1 MLSPRFSK
9 RLFSRIFAGLCACL
23 LVMVLCSPAVR
34 ADEPALFA
42 PTKESPYEGIP
53 GRLRYNV
60 RIVLVEQDKQ
70 GQYIPMSD
78 SSAVSKR
85 QLAATVIAAALYYA
99 QEKRAA
105 VVSITLDS
113 QPGPA
118 FGKTILATATYAPDG
133 KGVSGS
139 DDWTWSNLQAAPRG
153 LTAQELKVQRLW
165 GELRDHFQVNGFTDE
180 ERLTATIAQK
190 MKIPAEKVKLSP
202 VFPEPF
208 PLEWTK

>member
-1 MLSPRFSK
+1 MFNTHL
-9 RLFSRIFAGLCACL
+9 SRILFAGLICL
-23 LVMVLCSPAVR
+23 FVFPLLSSA
-34 ADEPALFA
+34 AWAEEQSEAQFFA

-60 RIVLVEQDKQ
+60 RIILVEQDKQ
-70 GQYIPMSD
+70 GNYIARRD

-85 QLAATVIAAALYYA
+85 QLAATVIAAARHYA
-99 QEKRAA
+99 EDKNAT
-105 VVSITLDS
+105 VVNITLDS

-118 FGKTILATATYAPDG
+118 FGKTVLATATYAPDG

-139 DDWTWSNLQAAPRG
+139 DDWTWSNLQATPRG

-165 GELRDHFQVNGFTDE
+165 GEMREQFQEDGTTDE
-180 ERLTATIAQK
+180 KRLKAAISKK
-190 MKIPAEKVKLSP
+190 MKIPAEKVKLNP

-208 PLEWTK
+208 PQEWAQ

>member
-1 MLSPRFSK
+1 MFTTH
-9 RLFSRIFAGLCACL
+9 LFRILFAGLICL
-23 LVMVLCSPAVR
+23 FVFPLLTSA
-34 ADEPALFA
+34 AWAEEQSEAQFFA

-60 RIVLVEQDKQ
+60 RIILVEQDKQ
-70 GQYIPMSD
+70 RNYIARRD

-85 QLAATVIAAALYYA
+85 QLAATVIAAARHYA
-99 QEKRAA
+99 EGKNAA
-105 VVSITLDS
+105 VVNITLDS

-118 FGKTILATATYAPDG
+118 FGKTVLATATYAPDG

-139 DDWTWSNLQAAPRG
+139 DDWTWSNLQATPRG

-165 GELRDHFQVNGFTDE
+165 GEMREQFQEDGTTDE
-180 ERLTATIAQK
+180 KRLKAAISKK
-190 MKIPAEKVKLSP
+190 MKIPAEKVKLNP

-208 PLEWTK
+208 PQEWAQ

>member
-1 MLSPRFSK
+1 MFAT
-9 RLFSRIFAGLCACL
+9 RLSRILLAGLVCL
-23 LVMVLCSPAVR
+23 LVLPLFSLSAW
-34 ADEPALFA
+34 ADEQSEAQFFA

-70 GQYIPMSD
+70 GNYIARRD
-78 SSAVSKR
+78 SSTVSKR
-85 QLAATVIAAALYYA
+85 QLAATVITAARYYA

-118 FGKTILATATYAPDG
+118 FGKTVLATAIY
-133 KGVSGS
+133 
-139 DDWTWSNLQAAPRG
+139 DWTWSTLQATPRG
-153 LTAQELKVQRLW
+153 LTAQELKIQRLW
-165 GELRDHFQVNGFTDE
+165 GEMREPFQANGFTDE
-180 ERLTATIAQK
+180 GRLTAAIAK
-190 MKIPAEKVKLSP
+190 KLKIPAEKVMLSP

-208 PLEWTK
+208 PQECTD

>member
-1 MLSPRFSK
+1 MFTTRLSRILLAVLAC
-9 RLFSRIFAGLCACL
+9 LFSLPLFALS
-23 LVMVLCSPAVR
+23 VW
-34 ADEPALFA
+34 ADEQSEAQFFA

-60 RIVLVEQDKQ
+60 RIVLVEQDEQ
-70 GQYIPMSD
+70 GNYIARRD
-78 SSAVSKR
+78 SSTVSKR
-85 QLAATVIAAALYYA
+85 QLAATVIAAAHYYA

-118 FGKTILATATYAPDG
+118 FGKTVLATATYAPDG

-139 DDWTWSNLQAAPRG
+139 DDWTWNTLQATPRG
-153 LTAQELKVQRLW
+153 LTAQELKIQRLW
-165 GELRDHFQVNGFTDE
+165 GEMREQFQANGFTDE
-180 ERLTATIAQK
+180 KGLTAVIAK
-190 MKIPAEKVKLSP
+190 KLKIPAEKVMLNT

-208 PLEWTK
+208 PQEWTD

>member
-1 MLSPRFSK
+1 MFTTRLSRILLAVLAC
-9 RLFSRIFAGLCACL
+9 LFSLPLFALS
-23 LVMVLCSPAVR
+23 VW
-34 ADEPALFA
+34 ADEQSEAQFFA

-60 RIVLVEQDKQ
+60 RIVLVEQDEQ
-70 GQYIPMSD
+70 GNYIARRD
-78 SSAVSKR
+78 SSTVSKR
-85 QLAATVIAAALYYA
+85 QLAATVIAAAHYYA

-118 FGKTILATATYAPDG
+118 FGKTVLATATYVPDG

-139 DDWTWSNLQAAPRG
+139 DDWTWNTLQATPRG
-153 LTAQELKVQRLW
+153 LTAQELKIQRLW
-165 GELRDHFQVNGFTDE
+165 GEMRGRFQVDGSTDE
-180 ERLTATIAQK
+180 GRLKAAIAK
-190 MKIPAEKVKLSP
+190 KLKIPAEKVMLNP

-208 PLEWTK
+208 PQEWTD